1 MLKQKGGRKHLL
13 RPQNQEQQF
22 PPRPLIVSREV
33 KGVMEAESMR
43 THGENQWIPC
53 IIVPLTSNAP
63 KSEED
68 QENLGHKQVLSNRE
82 NSRNTF
88 KRRF

>member
-1 MLKQKGGRKHLL
+1 MG
-13 RPQNQEQQF
+13 
-22 PPRPLIVSREV
+22 
-33 KGVMEAESMR
+33 
-43 THGENQWIPC
+43 THGENQCIPY
-53 IIVPLTSNAP
+53 IIVPLAPYTP

-68 QENLGHKQVLSNRE
+68 QENLGCKQVLSNRE

>member
-1 MLKQKGGRKHLL
+1 MQ
-13 RPQNQEQQF
+13 
-22 PPRPLIVSREV
+22 
-33 KGVMEAESMR
+33 AESMG

-68 QENLGHKQVLSNRE
+68 QENLGRKQVLSNRE